1 MLLSSDSGEQP
12 DLGLAM
18 SKSVRAGGNPRISA
32 LSLLVVGYHY
42 GDDFAPDIDAS
53 EFSGLAEMSQI
64 IISLGFL
71 GQAETPEVQF
81 RGTFCETSFPPE
93 SVGFCGEGFSA

>member
-12 DLGLAM
+12 DLGPAM

-32 LSLLVVGYHY
+32 LSLLDVGYHS
-42 GDDFAPDIDAS
+42 GDDFAPDGDAS

-64 IISLGFL
+64 VRSLGFL
-71 GQAETPEVQF
+71 QADTPAI
-81 RGTFCETSFPPE
+81 
-93 SVGFCGEGFSA
+93 SVF

>member
-18 SKSVRAGGNPRISA
+18 SKSVRAGGNLRISA
-32 LSLLVVGYHY
+32 LSLLDVGYHS
-42 GDDFAPDIDAS
+42 GEDFALDVGAS

-64 IISLGFL
+64 ITSLGFL

-81 RGTFCETSFPPE
+81 RGTFRETSSP
-93 SVGFCGEGFSA
+93 V